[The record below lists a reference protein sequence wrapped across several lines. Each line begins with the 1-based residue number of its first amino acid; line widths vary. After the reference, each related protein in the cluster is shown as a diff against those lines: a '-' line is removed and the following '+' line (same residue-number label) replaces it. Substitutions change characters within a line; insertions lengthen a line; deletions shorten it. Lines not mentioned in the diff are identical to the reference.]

1 MISYSGDDE
10 LGEDPVA
17 RFDDMPR
24 MESTHEPDWR
34 VPIGHGIEMGVT
46 VDDGCFVALTQDEW
60 GYWNPVAHVPAVV
73 AQSMGQAAELLLE
86 ERSRR

>member
-1 MISYSGDDE
+1 MIGYSDDDN

-24 MESTHEPDWR
+24 MEATWSPDWR
-34 VPIGHGIEMGVT
+34 VPVGQGEMGVT

-60 GYWNPVAHVPAVV
+60 GYWNPVAHVPAIV
-73 AQSMGQAAELLLE
+73 AQSMGQAADLLLE
-86 ERSRR
+86 EWS